1 MYALIEGILEDA
13 GSPTVILAGG
23 IGYELWLPERHRLRL
38 PAVGERIRLSTH
50 LQVREDEMTLYG
62 FPSSIEREVFRSL
75 LSVNGVGP
83 RVALAILGDPE
94 SERVLGGIAHGDPRP
109 LLAIKG
115 VGKKTAE
122 RIVLELEEKASD
134 WPMVKP
140 GAPAEPPAESGPGPG
155 PEHEAALVLESMGLD
170 LGQAQAAV
178 AAVRHAAGPE
188 LEPEDENVEAL
199 VRAALRHVHPPA

>member
-13 GSPTVILAGG
+13 GPPTVVLAGG

-38 PAVGERIRLSTH
+38 PTAGERVRLSTH

-62 FPSSIEREVFRSL
+62 FPTPVEREVFRSL

-83 RVALAILGDPE
+83 RVALAVLGDPE

-109 LLAIKG
+109 LLGIKG
-115 VGKKTAE
+115 IGRKTAE
-122 RIVLELEEKASD
+122 RIVLELEEKAAA
-134 WPMVKP
+134 WPMVAASP
-140 GAPAEPPAESGPGPG
+140 TPAAPVESGPEAG

-178 AAVRHAAGPE
+178 AAVRRGAGPE
-188 LEPEDENVEAL
+188 PDEANVEAL